1 MFSAMMGA
9 RDAGQRPERPWEDLG
24 SNGHR
29 EKGIEMGN
37 VVITTARRRIVRG
50 MAVAVVAALVAA
62 GCSESED
69 VSSGTDED
77 AATALNTDSD
87 GVIEPSEGDGETVVS
102 RFQGAQWFNGDVP
115 APEEADASQ
124 APIKVG
130 FMNVDSAPIGAMP
143 ELHAATDAAAEFIN
157 AELGGVDGRPIE
169 IVPCLL
175 SNALAPEEAAGCA
188 RQLVDAQV
196 VAVLG
201 GIGLSNGPALT
212 VFEDN
217 GIPYVGG
224 IPVNED
230 EMRSPAS
237 FQFSGG
243 SPGAFTAFAEQ
254 AVAVDGAEKVSILYA
269 DYPSIK
275 LAALDYGAAVARA
288 RGAEVT
294 EVAYPM
300 VSQDFATPVQKAL
313 ESDPDAVLVVAAD
326 LSCAPV
332 MQALVDL
339 KSDAAVYMVGSC
351 ADVKVLDEVGIDN
364 VKGFRFNVENRLD
377 QSAEPV
383 ADTEI
388 YTLAMEKYAPD
399 TTPMSAATVA
409 FRSAMNLW
417 AMMETIGPDATPQ
430 QITEG
435 FQAADDVPSFDGHSF
450 TCAEEQ
456 IPGYPS
462 MCAPQQIIAELQGR
476 NQFVEL
482 SDGWVDVPTILRET
496 IA

>member
-1 MFSAMMGA
+1 MV
-9 RDAGQRPERPWEDLG
+9 
-24 SNGHR
+24 
-29 EKGIEMGN
+29 N
-37 VVITTARRRIVRG
+37 VAITTAGRRIVRATA
-50 MAVAVVAALVAA
+50 AVAVSALLVA

-69 VSSGTDED
+69 VSSGSDDD
-77 AATALNTDSD
+77 AASALDTASD
-87 GVIEPSEGDGETVVS
+87 GAIEPSEGDGETVVS

-115 APEEADASQ
+115 APEQADMAE

-130 FMNVDSAPIGAMP
+130 FMNVDAAPIGAMP
-143 ELHAATDAAAEFIN
+143 ELHAATDAAAKFIN
-157 AELGGVDGRPIE
+157 SELGGVDGRPIE

-175 SNALAPEEAAGCA
+175 SNALSPEEASGCA
-188 RQLVDAQV
+188 RQLVAAGV

-217 GIPYVGG
+217 GIPFVGG

-230 EMRSPAS
+230 EMRSTAS

-243 SPGAFTAFAEQ
+243 SPGAFAAFAEQ
-254 AVAVDGAEKVSILYA
+254 AVAVDGAEKVAVLYA

-294 EVAYPM
+294 EVSYPM

-339 KSDAAVYMVGSC
+339 QTDADIYMVGSC
-351 ADVKVLDEVGIDN
+351 ADVKVLDKVGIDN

-377 QSAEPV
+377 QGAEPI

-388 YTLAMEKYAPD
+388 YTLAMEKYAPE

-417 AMMETIGPDATPQ
+417 AVMEGIGPDATAE
-430 QITEG
+430 QITEA
-435 FQAADDVPSFDGHSF
+435 FRSSEDVPSFDGHSY

-456 IPGYPS
+456 IPGYPA
-462 MCAPQQIIAELQGR
+462 MCAPQQVIAELQGR

-482 SDGWVDVPTILRET
+482 SDGWVDVPTVIQET
-496 IA
+496 LG